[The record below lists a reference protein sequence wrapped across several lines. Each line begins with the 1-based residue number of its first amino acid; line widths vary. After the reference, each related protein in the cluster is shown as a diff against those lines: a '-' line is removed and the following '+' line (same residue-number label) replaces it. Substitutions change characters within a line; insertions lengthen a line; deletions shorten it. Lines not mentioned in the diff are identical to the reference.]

1 MKPIFTTLLL
11 VCTSTIALSQEH
23 KATFG
28 KYTGCLRTGGI
39 CTIESPPVSDN
50 KTTVV
55 NNNISFIT
63 IKEGATILRVYR
75 DQLSQEELDQI
86 LGTPITSENK
96 SSLQFIM
103 EEALPLPED
112 IIALTSK
119 TKSKQ
124 LTALEAKTYPTVI
137 TDNYIDITI
146 VRADTNVNSKDE

>member
-11 VCTSTIALSQEH
+11 VCISTIALSQEH
-23 KATFG
+23 KASFG

-39 CTIESPPVSDN
+39 CTIETPSASN
-50 KTTVV
+50 GKTINT
-55 NNNISFIT
+55 NNISFIT
-63 IKEGATILRVYR
+63 TKEGATVLRIYR

-103 EEALPLPED
+103 EEALPLSEE
-112 IIALTSK
+112 IKVLTSN

-124 LTALEAKTYPTVI
+124 LAVLEAKTYPTVI
-137 TDNYIDITI
+137 TNNYIDITI
-146 VRADTNVNSKDE
+146 VRADTHVNSKDE